1 MMNLTE
7 NNKFKNDKKL
17 NKLCLLS
24 LFVYFLFCSI
34 LHDPKVLV
42 DDSPNKPLFRELL
55 LNATSV
61 SINSINLGSSQKR
74 RSSHGSINIFN
85 SSTPTFQLRPILLYC
100 VIMAVFLLKILDLK
114 FFTSSMP
121 ARAPS
126 SISIS

>member
-1 MMNLTE
+1 MNQGGSSKFNTDKRL
-7 NNKFKNDKKL
+7 NKF
-17 NKLCLLS
+17 CLLS
-24 LFVYFLFCSI
+24 LFIYFLFCSI

-61 SINSINLGSSQKR
+61 SINSTNLGSSQKR
-74 RSSHGSINIFN
+74 RSSLGSINIFN
-85 SSTPTFQLRPILLYC
+85 ASTPTFQLKPVLLYC
-100 VIMAVFLLKILDLK
+100 VIMAVFLLKILDLR